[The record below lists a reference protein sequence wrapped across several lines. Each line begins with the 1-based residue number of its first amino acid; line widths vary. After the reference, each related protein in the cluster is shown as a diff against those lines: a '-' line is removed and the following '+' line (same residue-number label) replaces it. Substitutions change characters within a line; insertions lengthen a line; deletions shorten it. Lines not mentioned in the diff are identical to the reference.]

1 MLGMEPKVVLSI
13 NTPSNVVL
21 GSTDLFK
28 MSIDLDPFASSS
40 GTRKIS
46 SIDFSPV
53 IHTNNSVSTSIKLD
67 EASFNSGP
75 SLLVMVTNVEDVTAE
90 VIGPDVSFITNRDV
104 SDIRSGHESPGL
116 TLWSVS
122 SDTIESVDLAGLTD
136 GPDVTS
142 ESARDLLDVLTHI
155 NLGLEPFS
163 TLWEFTGNTTSEV
176 EFGVTTLEGSEHI
189 SSGTHSDG
197 AEFEV
202 GCFVSVVVR
211 EIEPFI
217 NT

>member
-28 MSIDLDPFASSS
+28 MSIDLDPFASSG
-40 GTRKIS
+40 GTSKIS
-46 SIDFSPV
+46 SVDFSPV

-90 VIGPDVSFITNRDV
+90 VIGPDV
-104 SDIRSGHESPGL
+104 
-116 TLWSVS
+116 
-122 SDTIESVDLAGLTD
+122 
-136 GPDVTS
+136 TS

-155 NLGLEPFS
+155 NLRLEPFS

-202 GCFVSVVVR
+202 GLFVSVVVR